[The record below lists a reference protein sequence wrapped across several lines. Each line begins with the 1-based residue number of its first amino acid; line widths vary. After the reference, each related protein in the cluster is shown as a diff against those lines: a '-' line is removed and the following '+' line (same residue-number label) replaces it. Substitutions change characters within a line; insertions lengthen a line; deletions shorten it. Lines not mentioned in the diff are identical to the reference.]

1 MIIMAD
7 ESIID
12 QIEKSNNVS
21 LLKQIILPSEGNNSD
36 RSDKQDKIQLSH
48 KKNKPKHGS
57 LTCVVCGSSAN
68 GYNFGAITCE
78 SCKAFFR
85 RNARKDP
92 ATFSCNN
99 KGDCKITFEPRR
111 NCLACRLAKCFNSGM
126 RCDRLLTNEQKAA
139 KRGRLEENRN
149 LTLNSNSKTNNEQF
163 QLSSSTSS
171 DNLLTSIDT
180 NILLTDFTNLLSSQP
195 QQILLSWED
204 LQRIE
209 TISLF
214 YQNRIEFAA
223 RNGLPWNPSMHAR
236 TFLQVINSY
245 SVSAMRL
252 LSFLKQIPEFNQLNV
267 DDKVT
272 LIKYNLPKIL
282 GINYALSYNIET
294 NQLIES
300 DSDVPLNTQ
309 FFPILHDY
317 NTRTQIKKIFASFL
331 HIIKYD
337 RKIIEL
343 TVIILILTK
352 GFSITSNHDEPILN
366 DKMSAYRAQ
375 NYYTELL
382 WKYMETRHGY
392 EKAIKLFS
400 ELIVHVI
407 SWQTVHEEIEND
419 IMRTLSPKD
428 INELVPIMKSIM
440 RFS

>member
-1 MIIMAD
+1 MSSNVSLRIGAKRQRIMIIMAD

-21 LLKQIILPSEGNNSD
+21 LLKQIILPSEGNNSE
-36 RSDKQDKIQLSH
+36 RSDKQIQLSY

-92 ATFSCNN
+92 
-99 KGDCKITFEPRR
+99 
-111 NCLACRLAKCFNSGM
+111 
-126 RCDRLLTNEQKAA
+126 NEQKAA

-171 DNLLTSIDT
+171 DNVRIFYKKKHDFIYLLLYYSQLLTSIDT

-214 YQNRIEFAA
+214 YQNPA